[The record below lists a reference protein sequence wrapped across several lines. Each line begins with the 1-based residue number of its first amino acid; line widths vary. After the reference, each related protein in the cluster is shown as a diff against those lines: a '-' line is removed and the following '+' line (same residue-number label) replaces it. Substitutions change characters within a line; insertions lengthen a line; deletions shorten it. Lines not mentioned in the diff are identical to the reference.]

1 MTGSLTFISISAIS
15 SYFNDQPATRQ
26 YIAAALVI
34 IWAVRLGTFLF
45 SRMLKHGSDNRFDKI
60 KPNKLR
66 FFNVWLVQGL
76 WVIITMSPLLVLMT
90 KNPNIV
96 SLNPLNVIEITGIA
110 VWVTGIVFEVVADA
124 QKTAF
129 KDNKANKGKF
139 INIGLWSI
147 SRHPNYF
154 G

>member
-1 MTGSLTFISISAIS
+1 
-15 SYFNDQPATRQ
+15 
-26 YIAAALVI
+26 
-34 IWAVRLGTFLF
+34 
-45 SRMLKHGSDNRFDKI
+45 MLKHGSDNRFDKI